1 MSSLNPSLQSGS
13 RIQHSTE
20 TALTKITNDN
30 GLISILILLNLSAGF
45 ETVSH
50 YILLTRLAELISLW
64 SLALSWFQSYLSNR
78 KQYVTLKDANST
90 LAPVNHGVPQGS
102 VLGPLLL
109 TNTKLFATTVSV
121 STAMLMT
128 LNYTSAPNP
137 PLISC
142 LVHSNQLSTR
152 SKNLDDL

>member
-1 MSSLNPSLQSGS
+1 MSSLNPSLQSGF

-109 TNTKLFATTVSV
+109 TNTK
-121 STAMLMT
+121 
-128 LNYTSAPNP
+128 
-137 PLISC
+137 
-142 LVHSNQLSTR
+142 
-152 SKNLDDL
+152 